1 MPPSTR
7 GRAEVVFVLLSL
19 QAGACLLG
27 MVGLLL
33 IMGSPLYAAGSVARA
48 AVLLVL
54 AAKIVRGRQWAL
66 VGAIVL
72 EWAGLF
78 GTWVG
83 LVLGLLPG
91 LTPALTLT
99 GVLTGIGMPV
109 AVGWLCARLL
119 AARPRA
125 AADPPT
131 VPIMPIMPVNL
142 TAPVGSR

>member
-19 QAGACLLG
+19 QAGASLLG

-54 AAKIVRGRQWAL
+54 AAKIVRGRRWAL

-72 EWAGLF
+72 EWVGLF

-99 GVLTGIGMPV
+99 GVLTGIGGPV
-109 AVGWLCARLL
+109 AVSWLCARLL
-119 AARPRA
+119 AARRRA
-125 AADPPT
+125 ATDPPT
-131 VPIMPIMPVNL
+131 VPIDLMVP
-142 TAPVGSR
+142 AGSR